1 MMAHVVTVVSKNMI
15 LKLAEEAGDEKEAPN
30 CMTLP
35 MKTCFDL
42 GKAYES
48 NILPIETISHMG
60 ITCCVEVNLIL
71 P

>member
-1 MMAHVVTVVSKNMI
+1 MSKNMI
-15 LKLAEEAGDEKEAPN
+15 PKLVEEARGEKEVLN
-30 CMTLP
+30 CITLP

-60 ITCCVEVNLIL
+60 VARCVEVNLIL